1 MCGIAGLIRPN
12 GLTPADHK
20 SVRKLPALLHHR
32 GPDGAGT
39 SITRQAALVQTRLAL
54 VDPRPYPLPLSNGRF
69 TLVFNGEI
77 YNHRHLR
84 RQLSAYPFTTETDT
98 EVAFAALL
106 RWGPSALERF
116 EGMFAFCLWDEQS
129 GDYLAAVDP
138 LAVKPFIYH
147 RTAQLFAFCS
157 EAGPLLEAGILPF
170 RPDEESIAEHLTA
183 PYFSLLPFANLAR
196 LEGGHYLTPQ
206 GLHSYQSGRA
216 EGDVLTALR
225 HAVRAS
231 TPAGLFLSGGLDSSL
246 LAALADRPLPSFTI
260 DYGPMDYTDSLIVNS
275 DDVPFARQ
283 VAATFGHPHFVVTPP
298 DYAAALQRTLW
309 ANDQIAAWEQEVS
322 QNLLAE
328 AAAPHC
334 KAVLVGDAADETH
347 YGYSFLLHPERI
359 ASPRPLLD
367 FFGHLP
373 LRHIDAAAHF
383 TARYQAAAVAAGYQW
398 NSPTDQR
405 LAISHLIRQRWLAR
419 LLHNGDV
426 QLMAHSVEGRVPF
439 ADPTV
444 LALAATIPPETAL
457 ANGIEKHYLRSVAA
471 AVLPPEIAWRPKS
484 ALTKNLGGRAVIH
497 RLFLE
502 AWAKHGDWLA
512 PYVQTDF
519 VASLGPPPDDRQTG
533 LQFRLLAT
541 LTWFARWGSV

>member
-1 MCGIAGLIRPN
+1 MCGIAGLIRPS
-12 GLTPADHK
+12 GLTPADETAA
-20 SVRKLPALLHHR
+20 RKLAGRLHHR

-39 SITRQAALVQTRLAL
+39 SITHQAAFVQTRLAL
-54 VDPRPYPLPLSNGRF
+54 VAPRPYPLPLSNGRF

-77 YNHRHLR
+77 YNYRDLR
-84 RQLSAYPFTTETDT
+84 RQLAHYPFSTETDT

-106 RWGPSALERF
+106 HWGPAALERF
-116 EGMFAFCLWDEQS
+116 EGMFSFCLWDEQT

-147 RTAQLFAFCS
+147 RTAELFAFCS
-157 EAGPLLEAGILPF
+157 EAGPLLEAGVVPF
-170 RPDEESIAEHLTA
+170 RPDEEAVAEHLTA
-183 PYFSLLPFANLAR
+183 PYFSLMPFANLAR
-196 LEGGHYLTPQ
+196 LEGGHYLTPH
-206 GLHSYQSGRA
+206 GLYSYRSGRA
-216 EGDVLTALR
+216 EGDLLTALR

-231 TPAGLFLSGGLDSSL
+231 IPAGLFLSGGLDSSL

-260 DYGPMDYTDSLIVNS
+260 DYGTLDYTDSLIVKS

-283 VAATFGHPHFVVTPP
+283 VAIAYGHPHFVVTPS
-298 DYAAALQRTLW
+298 DYAAALQRTLA

-334 KAVLVGDAADETH
+334 KAVLVGDVADETH

-359 ASPRPLLD
+359 ASPRRLLD

-373 LRHIDAAAHF
+373 LRRIAAAAHF
-383 TARYQAAAVAAGYQW
+383 TARYQAQTTAAGYPW
-398 NSPTDQR
+398 HTPADQR
-405 LAISHLIRQRWLAR
+405 LAISYLIRQLWLAR
-419 LLHNGDV
+419 LLHNGDI

-444 LALAATIPPETAL
+444 LALADAISPETAL
-457 ANGIEKHYLRSVAA
+457 ANGIEKHHLRSVAA

-484 ALTKNLGGRAVIH
+484 ALTKNLGGRAVVH
-497 RLFLE
+497 RLFRQ
-502 AWAKHGDWLA
+502 AWAQHGDWLA
-512 PYVQTDF
+512 PHVDADF
-519 VASLGPPPDDRQTG
+519 VAALPPPADDRQTG

-541 LTWFARWGSV
+541 MTWFARWGSV

>member
-1 MCGIAGLIRPN
+1 MCGIAGLIRTG
-12 GLTPADHK
+12 GLTPADHA
-20 SVRKLPALLHHR
+20 SAGKLAALLHHR

-39 SITRQAALVQTRLAL
+39 SITSRAALVQTRLAL
-54 VDPRPYPLPLSNGRF
+54 VDPRSYPLPLSNGRF
-69 TLVFNGEI
+69 TIVFNGEI
-77 YNHRHLR
+77 YNHRDLR
-84 RQLSAYPFTTETDT
+84 RQLAAYPFTTETDT

-106 RWGPSALERF
+106 HWGPAALERF
-116 EGMFAFCLWDEQS
+116 EGMFAFCLWDDKT

-138 LAVKPFIYH
+138 LAVKPFVYH
-147 RTAQLFAFCS
+147 RTAELFAFCS
-157 EAGPLLEAGILPF
+157 EAGPLLEAGVVPF
-170 RPDEESIAEHLTA
+170 RADEEAVAEHLTA
-183 PYFSLLPFANLAR
+183 PYFSLMPFANLAR
-196 LEGGHYLTPQ
+196 LEGGTYLTPR
-206 GLHSYQSGRA
+206 GVHSYRSGRA
-216 EGDVLTALR
+216 EGDLLTALR
-225 HAVRAS
+225 RAVRAS
-231 TPAGLFLSGGLDSSL
+231 TPAGLFLSGGIDSSL
-246 LAALADRPLPSFTI
+246 LAALAEAPLPAFTI
-260 DYGPMDYTDSLIVNS
+260 NYGAMDYTDSLIVNS

-283 VAATFGHPHFVVTPP
+283 VAAAFGHPHFEVTPV
-298 DYAAALQRTLW
+298 DYATALQRSLW

-373 LRHIDAAAHF
+373 LRRMDAAAHF
-383 TARYQAAAVAAGYQW
+383 TARYQAETAAAGYQW
-398 NSPTDQR
+398 DTPADQR
-405 LAISHLIRQRWLAR
+405 LAISYLIRQRWLAR
-419 LLHNGDV
+419 LLHNGDI

-444 LALAATIPPETAL
+444 VAIADTIPPETAL

-484 ALTKNLGGRAVIH
+484 ALTKNLFGRAAVH
-497 RLFLE
+497 RLFRG
-502 AWAKHGDWLA
+502 AWAEHGDWLA
-512 PYVQTDF
+512 PYVEADF
-519 VASLGPPPDDRQTG
+519 VAGLGPPADDRETG

-541 LTWFARWGSV
+541 MTWFARWGSV